1 MEKNPALRRAVE
13 VGALV
18 LIGDG
23 VMGLI
28 KPRWHSRLWHFGPRL
43 VKTAMEELAEHPNTA
58 RAIYLAELGIG
69 IGLAAMQTP
78 EVD

>member
-1 MEKNPALRRAVE
+1 MEKNLALRRAVE

-43 VKTAMEELAEHPNTA
+43 VKTAMEELANIRTQRVRFTSQNSES
-58 RAIYLAELGIG
+58 
-69 IGLAAMQTP
+69 
-78 EVD
+78 VFV